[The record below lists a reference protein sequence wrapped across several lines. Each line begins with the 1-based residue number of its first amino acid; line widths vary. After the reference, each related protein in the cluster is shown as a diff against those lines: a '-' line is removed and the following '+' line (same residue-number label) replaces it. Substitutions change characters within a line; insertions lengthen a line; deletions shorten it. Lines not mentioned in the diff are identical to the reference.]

1 VGGLKWLLGLA
12 GAVLLCAVLAVGVAL
27 AVAWPNLPEIAELT
41 DYRPKL
47 PLKVYSK
54 DGVLIGEFG
63 EERREFV
70 PIAQIPDVMKQALIA
85 VEDERFYE
93 HGGVDYVS
101 IVRAGIFNVLRG
113 SSAGGAS
120 TITQQVARNFYVST
134 ERTLTRKIYEALL
147 AFKIE
152 SQLSK
157 NQIFEVYLNQI
168 FLGNRAYGFA
178 AASQA
183 YFGKNLKDITIAEAA
198 LLAGLP
204 KAPSAF
210 NPLINPKRAFA
221 RQQYI
226 IDRMLETGFISR
238 EQHAAAKAEKVNLRP
253 PVDSSTHA
261 EFIAETVRQLIY
273 AQYRDETYTR
283 GLSVYTTVDS
293 RDQEVAYKALRK
305 GLMDYERRQRYRGP
319 EAFIPLPQDAK
330 EAERAIEDALI
341 ERPDADDIFA
351 AVVTEA
357 SPKKVVA
364 VRQSGETVEMTGDNL
379 RNAASGLGDKAQ
391 PNVKIRRGAVIRI
404 QRNSKGT
411 FDIVQLP
418 EVEGAFVSI
427 DPRDG
432 AIRSLVG
439 GFDFGRNK
447 FNHVTQAW
455 RQPGSS
461 FKPFIYSAALEK
473 GFTPSTIVNDSP
485 LFFSASETGGEAW
498 EPKNYDGTYDGP
510 IPMKRA
516 LAKSKN
522 MVSIRI
528 LEAVGPRSAQ
538 EWATRFGFEAE
549 RHPAYLAMALGAG
562 SVTPM
567 QMASAYAVFANGG
580 YRINPYLITRVA
592 DNKGNILKQYSPM
605 PAGSAAV
612 ARAIDARNAFVM
624 TNLMQEI
631 TRSGTAAKAQA
642 QLKRSDIYGKT
653 GTTNDSVDAWFAGYH
668 PSVVAV
674 AWIGYDT
681 PRPLGERETGGGLA
695 LPVWIAYMQHALK
708 GVPSKELL
716 PPEGV
721 TNIGGEWYYSEFT
734 PGLGVNALGVE
745 DVEPPKEP
753 PPGVTEE
760 EKKSIL
766 DIFRTPG

>member
-1 VGGLKWLLGLA
+1 
-12 GAVLLCAVLAVGVAL
+12 
-27 AVAWPNLPEIAELT
+27 
-41 DYRPKL
+41 
-47 PLKVYSK
+47 
-54 DGVLIGEFG
+54 
-63 EERREFV
+63 
-70 PIAQIPDVMKQALIA
+70 
-85 VEDERFYE
+85 
-93 HGGVDYVS
+93 
-101 IVRAGIFNVLRG
+101 
-113 SSAGGAS
+113 
-120 TITQQVARNFYVST
+120 
-134 ERTLTRKIYEALL
+134 
-147 AFKIE
+147 
-152 SQLSK
+152 
-157 NQIFEVYLNQI
+157 
-168 FLGNRAYGFA
+168 
-178 AASQA
+178 
-183 YFGKNLKDITIAEAA
+183 
-198 LLAGLP
+198 
-204 KAPSAF
+204 
-210 NPLINPKRAFA
+210 
-221 RQQYI
+221 
-226 IDRMLETGFISR
+226 
-238 EQHAAAKAEKVNLRP
+238 
-253 PVDSSTHA
+253 
-261 EFIAETVRQLIY
+261 
-273 AQYRDETYTR
+273 
-283 GLSVYTTVDS
+283 
-293 RDQEVAYKALRK
+293 
-305 GLMDYERRQRYRGP
+305 
-319 EAFIPLPQDAK
+319 
-330 EAERAIEDALI
+330 
-341 ERPDADDIFA
+341 
-351 AVVTEA
+351 
-357 SPKKVVA
+357 
-364 VRQSGETVEMTGDNL
+364 
-379 RNAASGLGDKAQ
+379 
-391 PNVKIRRGAVIRI
+391 
-404 QRNSKGT
+404 
-411 FDIVQLP
+411 
-418 EVEGAFVSI
+418 
-427 DPRDG
+427 
-432 AIRSLVG
+432 
-439 GFDFGRNK
+439 
-447 FNHVTQAW
+447 
-455 RQPGSS
+455 
-461 FKPFIYSAALEK
+461 
-473 GFTPSTIVNDSP
+473 